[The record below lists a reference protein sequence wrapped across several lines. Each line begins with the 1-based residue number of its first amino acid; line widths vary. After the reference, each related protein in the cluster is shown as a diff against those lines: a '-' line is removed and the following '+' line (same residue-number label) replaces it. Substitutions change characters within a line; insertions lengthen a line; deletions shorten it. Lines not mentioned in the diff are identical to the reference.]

1 MNMNAAQSSSMSGG
15 TANNYQ
21 NQFYIDQQKQRND
34 MTSKKLA
41 GMSMTQHG
49 NGSGINNGSRT
60 PSRQVNVYNILFKI
74 SFPQRLEF

>member
-1 MNMNAAQSSSMSGG
+1 MNAAQASS
-15 TANNYQ
+15 TAHNYQ

-49 NGSGINNGSRT
+49 SGINTGSRT
-60 PSRQVNVYNILFKI
+60 PSRQVNVIFICFL
-74 SFPQRLEF
+74 